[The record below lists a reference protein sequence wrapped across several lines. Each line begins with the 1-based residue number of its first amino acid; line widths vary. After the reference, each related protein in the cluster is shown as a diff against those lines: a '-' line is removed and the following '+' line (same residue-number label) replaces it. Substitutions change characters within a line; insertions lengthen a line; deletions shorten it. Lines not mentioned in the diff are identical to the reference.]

1 MSKKEDAMVVV
12 RMDMHGKGGL
22 ISVDGK
28 QFDCVEALSI
38 NIEAGKPNTV
48 TLTLTPATIIAEG
61 VFNVTALDK
70 TVAEY
75 KQGEPEI
82 KQPENSAI

>member
-1 MSKKEDAMVVV
+1 MSKKEDAMVTV
-12 RMDMHGKGGL
+12 RTDRHGKGL
-22 ISVDGK
+22 ITIDGK
-28 QFDCVEALSI
+28 EITCVESVSI
-38 NIEAGKPNTV
+38 NVEAGKPNTV